1 MRVVLGS
8 ALALALSGISILCC
22 YVFGTHLAPGNEG
35 QLYGVLGGT
44 ADALKA
50 ILPLAIA
57 AAITAGQTPRAV
69 AGIVLFVAFSAY
81 SFTSELGLYA
91 LGRDAVASEAAAG
104 KESYADL
111 KQERAKIAARLKE
124 LGTQR
129 PAGTVRGDVAALKAQ
144 RSWQTSNECTAPSWS
159 LERDLCAKIEKL
171 QGELA
176 AAEEAERLRTKDEAL
191 ATKLEGMDVAAALRS
206 TDAQAESLARLTDI
220 PAASIKDRLAIM
232 VAVLIELGSGL
243 GLWVTTAGTG
253 AGQAKTRPADE
264 KERDEEPA
272 ALALPTTPHAM
283 LLACDEGLRPLQIEG
298 PALDPVAS
306 FVKARCRKLAAGEA
320 KAADLHSAYR
330 TWAAIEGHEAL
341 SSKALGSR
349 LADLGFERSKR
360 GGVVRWGGLALR
372 SP

>member
-1 MRVVLGS
+1 MRIVMGS
-8 ALALALSGISILCC
+8 ALALALSGISVACC
-22 YVFGTHLAPGNEG
+22 YVFGTHLAPGREG
-35 QLYGVLGGT
+35 ELYGVLGGV

-57 AAITAGQTPRAV
+57 AAITAGQTPRAA

-104 KESYADL
+104 KESFADL

-124 LGTQR
+124 LGPQR

-176 AAEEAERLRTKDEAL
+176 SAEEAERLRTKDDGFA
-191 ATKLEGMDVAAALRS
+191 AKLESMDVVAALRS
-206 TDAQAESLARLTDI
+206 TDAQAESLARLTGVS
-220 PAASIKDRLAIM
+220 AASIKDRLAIM

-243 GLWVTTAGTG
+243 GLWVTTSGAGH
-253 AGQAKTRPADE
+253 GQAKQAPADE
-264 KERDEEPA
+264 KEQDEETA
-272 ALALPTTPHAM
+272 ALALSATPHA
-283 LLACDEGLRPLQIEG
+283 LSLACDDGLRPLQIEG
-298 PALDPVAS
+298 PALDSVAW

-320 KAADLHSAYR
+320 KAADLQAAYGE
-330 TWAAIEGHEAL
+330 WAANAGHEAL
-341 SSKALGSR
+341 STKALGSR
-349 LADLGFERSKR
+349 LAELGFERSKR
-360 GGVVRWGGLALR
+360 GGVVRWAGLALR
-372 SP
+372 A

>member
-1 MRVVLGS
+1 MRVILGS

-57 AAITAGQTPRAV
+57 AAITAGQTPRAA
-69 AGIVLFVAFSAY
+69 AGVVLFVAFSAY

-104 KESYADL
+104 KVSFADL

-124 LGTQR
+124 IGPQR
-129 PAGTVRGDVAALKAQ
+129 PAGTVRGDIAAAKQ
-144 RSWQTSNECTAPSWS
+144 GRHYETSGECKNPTWS

-171 QGELA
+171 SGELA
-176 AAEEAERLRTKDEAL
+176 SAEEAGRLRTKDEGL
-191 ATKLEGMDVAAALRS
+191 AVKLEGIDVAAALRS
-206 TDAQAESLARLTDI
+206 TDAQADSLSRLTGI
-220 PAASIKDRLAIM
+220 SAASIKDGLAIM

-243 GLWVTTAGTG
+243 GLWVATAG
-253 AGQAKTRPADE
+253 AGHAQAKTRPADGRDRSE
-264 KERDEEPA
+264 ERA
-272 ALALPTTPHAM
+272 AVALPATPRAM
-283 LLACDEGLRPLQIEG
+283 SLACDEGIEPLRIEG
-298 PALDPVAS
+298 PARDAVAS
-306 FVKARCRKLAAGEA
+306 FVKARCRKLATGEE
-320 KAADLHSAYR
+320 KAAELYR
-330 TWAAIEGHEAL
+330 AFLAWADAEGCEVL
-341 SSKALGSR
+341 SPKALGSR

-360 GGVVRWGGLALR
+360 GGVVRWAGIALR
-372 SP
+372 G